1 MKLISILNEIVTRE
15 KRALGKGLD
24 HKIYPHPTN
33 PDLVYKVGQYH
44 VMDEWVPI
52 FKAYPD
58 IFPKVYGDIKS
69 NMITFKDSLGNK
81 VKREASWIL
90 VEKLDAK
97 TFNHFFEELDRID
110 NEIRPYSTLF
120 DVYLKG
126 RYSDEVMSFLDIIKR
141 VAPNM
146 YDRCVE
152 LFDLTDKVLEA
163 TDKFNFGFDLHAN
176 QFGYDK
182 TGKLKCLDI

>member
-15 KRALGKGLD
+15 KKALGKGLN

-44 VMDEWVPI
+44 VMYEWVPI
-52 FKAYPD
+52 FKAHPD

-69 NMITFKDSLGNK
+69 NVITFKDSLGKK

-97 TFNHFFEELDRID
+97 TFNDFFEELDEID
-110 NEIRPYSTLF
+110 YEIRPYSALF

-126 RYSDEVMSFLDIIKR
+126 RYSDEVMAFLDIIKR
-141 VAPNM
+141 VAPYM

-152 LFDLTDKVLEA
+152 LLDLVDKVLDV
-163 TDKFNFGFDLHAN
+163 TSKSDFRFDLHAN